1 MVQKW
6 PQMVQKWSKMIKN
19 WFKNDTKMVQIR
31 PTLIQK
37 WSKNGH
43 KWSKDCPNMVQKRS
57 HISIC
62 DGFISSLSAAHH
74 QFIISS
80 WSVHHQFVIS
90 SSSVH
95 HQVIVSSSSVHHP
108 FIVKLGPK
116 NITQIGLRAE
126 GAKANGQRL
135 IHKSINLTISK
146 FNWSHQLCSQLCS
159 LCSNYS
165 MWSIITNYVPKVNG
179 DIPPSL
185 MVLLIMRFFIVF
197 IVQHLQHTWFHP
209 RMLATAS
216 LPKLISLPITSCQQ
230 TQSFD
235 KYIFSAKVET
245 SCRW

>member
-6 PQMVQKWSKMIKN
+6 PQMVQKWSEMIKN
-19 WFKNDTKMVQIR
+19 WFKNHTKMVQ
-31 PTLIQK
+31 K
-37 WSKNGH
+37 WSKFVQHWFKNGP
-43 KWSKDCPNMVQKRS
+43 KMVINDPKIVRIWSKKGATSPSVMV
-57 HISIC
+57 
-62 DGFISSLSAAHH
+62 LSAVYQQLIINSSSVHG

-80 WSVHHQFVIS
+80 SSVRHQFIIR
-90 SSSVH
+90 SSSVY
-95 HQVIVSSSSVHHP
+95 HQVIVSSSSVHHQ

-165 MWSIITNYVPKVNG
+165 MWSIINNYVPKVNG

-185 MVLLIMRFFIVF
+185 MVLFFSWKWSKM
-197 IVQHLQHTWFHP
+197 T
-209 RMLATAS
+209 
-216 LPKLISLPITSCQQ
+216 
-230 TQSFD
+230 
-235 KYIFSAKVET
+235 
-245 SCRW
+245 